1 MRVATLSRY
10 PIKSHGRE
18 RIDTVALTAGQTMP
32 WDRVWAVT
40 HDATKF
46 DVTAP
51 AWAHCRNFMIGA
63 RTPGLAGIWATLDE
77 NTRRITLRH
86 ADIGDITFCPDDGDD
101 VARFLAWVSPLC
113 PTDRGTPT
121 GIVSAP
127 GRGMTD
133 SAFPSV
139 SIMNTASHAAVASTL
154 DTPIELERW
163 RGNIFLDDA
172 PAWAELEWLGRD
184 IRIGTTVLRV
194 RERIKRC
201 TVTNTN
207 PVTGVRDTETLNALN
222 THFGHQDFGVYA
234 EVVTSGTLTVGDPA
248 ELL

>member
-1 MRVATLSRY
+1 MRVASLHRY

-18 RIDTVALTAGQTMP
+18 QIDAVTLTEGQTMP

-40 HDATKF
+40 HEATKF
-46 DVTAP
+46 DVASP
-51 AWAHCRNFMIGA
+51 AWVSCRNFMIGS

-77 NTRRITLRH
+77 ATRQISLRH
-86 ADIGDITFCPDDGDD
+86 ADLEDITFCPDDADD
-101 VARFLAWVSPLC
+101 VPRFLSWVAPLC
-113 PTDRGTPT
+113 PPERDAPS

-127 GRGMTD
+127 DRGMTD
-133 SAFPSV
+133 SPLAAV
-139 SIMNTASHAAVASTL
+139 SIMNTASHADVASKM

-163 RGNIFLDDA
+163 RGNIFLDDT
-172 PAWAELEWLGRD
+172 PAWAEMELLGRD
-184 IRIGTTVLRV
+184 IRVGDAVLRV

-201 TVTNTN
+201 SVTNTN
-207 PVTGVRDTETLNALN
+207 PVTGVRDTDTLDALN

-234 EVVTSGTLTVGDPA
+234 EVVTSGDIGIGAKA

>member
-1 MRVATLSRY
+1 MRVASLHRY

-18 RIDTVALTAGQTMP
+18 QIDAVTLTEGQTMP

-40 HDATKF
+40 HEATKF
-46 DVTAP
+46 DVASP
-51 AWAHCRNFMIGA
+51 AWVSCRNFMIGS

-77 NTRRITLRH
+77 ATRQISLRH
-86 ADIGDITFCPDDGDD
+86 ADLEDITFCPDDADG
-101 VARFLAWVSPLC
+101 VARFLSWVAPLC
-113 PTDRGTPT
+113 PPERGAPT

-133 SAFPSV
+133 SPLASV
-139 SIMNTASHAAVASTL
+139 SIMNTASHADVASKM

-163 RGNIFLDDA
+163 RGNIFLDHT
-172 PAWAELEWLGRD
+172 PAWAELEWIGRD
-184 IRIGTTVLRV
+184 IRIGDAVLRV

-201 TVTNTN
+201 SVTNTN
-207 PVTGVRDTETLNALN
+207 PVSGVRDTDTLNALN
-222 THFGHQDFGVYA
+222 THFGHQDFGVNA
-234 EVVTSGTLTVGDPA
+234 EVISSGSIGIDAKA